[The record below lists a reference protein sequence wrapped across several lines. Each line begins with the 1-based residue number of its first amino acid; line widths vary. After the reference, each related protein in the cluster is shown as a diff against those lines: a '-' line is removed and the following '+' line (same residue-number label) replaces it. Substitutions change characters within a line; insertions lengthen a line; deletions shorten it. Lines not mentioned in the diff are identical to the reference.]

1 MTVNHIRRCHRPR
14 HHDMLGRFPIAM
26 ATHFPP
32 AWIMMVLSLA
42 VEQRWVRTPP
52 IAGIVKPSDTR
63 KLMENVNPKNPTSCE
78 CSEINS
84 SAMWQGIIP
93 LSDLS
98 TTVELNSHNITC
110 LSCLHYPPTFNFGW
124 KKHSKRT
131 WACSSTTTL
140 GNNNPPL
147 VITTFKE
154 SRGKTVHVKAMKFRP
169 ST

>member
-1 MTVNHIRRCHRPR
+1 MSQTSSSWHVGKISHSHGYPLPTCVNH
-14 HHDMLGRFPIAM
+14 DGVVLGCWTEVG
-26 ATHFPP
+26 THTTDCRDYKTLRYTEIDGKCQP
-32 AWIMMVLSLA
+32 
-42 VEQRWVRTPP
+42 E
-52 IAGIVKPSDTR
+52 
-63 KLMENVNPKNPTSCE
+63 NPTSCE

-84 SAMWQGIIP
+84 SAMWQGIMP